1 MKAKVLIFTIIFSLN
16 FANYCE
22 AQIIEGVVS
31 GLLKKSKK
39 LPKMSIRNGLI
50 MIKLKDVLRLDIDAP
65 VIISR

>member
-22 AQIIEGVVS
+22 AQIIEGIVS

-39 LPKMSIRNGLI
+39 TERNYVSGKQTRRQGCRFRHFEDIGGYQKGL
-50 MIKLKDVLRLDIDAP
+50 
-65 VIISR
+65 